1 MEEYAMK
8 KNLLPVVLAA
18 LMVLVFACS
27 ATAAGKNLTIINQTG
42 VDIYQLYISP
52 SDSED
57 WEEDLLEGEVFENG
71 TELVI
76 EFEDIGEGLWDLLI
90 MDKAGNSLEWHQLDL
105 GVISRLTL
113 YFDGERAWAEAK

>member
-1 MEEYAMK
+1 MK

-42 VDIYQLYISP
+42 VDIYQLYMSP
-52 SDSED
+52 SGSED

-76 EFEDIGEGLWDLLI
+76 EFEDIDGGLWDLLI

>member
-8 KNLLPVVLAA
+8 KNLLPVMLAA

-27 ATAAGKNLTIINQTG
+27 ATADGKNLTIINQTG
-42 VDIYQLYISP
+42 VDIYQLYMSP
-52 SDSED
+52 SGSED

-76 EFEDIGEGLWDLLI
+76 EFEDIDGGLWDLLI
-90 MDKAGNSLEWHQLDL
+90 MDKAGNSLEWYQLDL

-113 YFDGERAWAEAK
+113 YFDGERAWAEA

>member
-8 KNLLPVVLAA
+8 KNLLPVMLAA

-27 ATAAGKNLTIINQTG
+27 ATADGKNLTIINQTG
-42 VDIYQLYISP
+42 VDIYQLYMSP
-52 SDSED
+52 SGSED

-76 EFEDIGEGLWDLLI
+76 EFEDIDGGLWDLLI
-90 MDKAGNSLEWHQLDL
+90 MDKAGNSLEWYQLDL